1 MGKVDGLT
9 GEVTFD
15 PVALVGELIVAET
28 GVVGWIAVAVLLGS
42 ASGA

>member
-28 GVVGWIAVAVLLGS
+28 FVVAVAVLLGS